1 MKTTFTKEEVIDFLK
16 KSTTA
21 TKMINSLKG
30 RVDHIVKLKSVK
42 EEKAKSRNNTLS
54 SDSPLVIVAKAKEDN
69 IFDKDVVAKALMDFK
84 KVDHSKTL
92 FVSKIGNNRLDFRKD
107 FFSFVSRVDL
117 FPWGETSMISDS
129 LIGKVIVDFD
139 HPTNSHLFV
148 DFAFGKATFDDVVN
162 AVADDV
168 LSVLAIEED

>member
-1 MKTTFTKEEVIDFLK
+1 MKTFTNEEVIDFLK
-16 KSTTA
+16 NSTTA

-30 RVDHIVKLKSVK
+30 RVNHIVKLKAVK

-54 SDSPLVIVAKAKEDN
+54 SDSPLVIVANAKETN

-84 KVDHSKTL
+84 KVDHSKSL
-92 FVSKIGNNRLDFRKD
+92 FVSKVGNNKLDFSKD

-117 FPWGETSMISDS
+117 LSFGSAATISDN
-129 LIGKVIVDFD
+129 LIGEVIIDFD

-148 DFAFGKATFDDVVN
+148 DFAFDKATFDDVVN

-168 LSVLAIEED
+168 LAVLAAADN